1 MANKTYR
8 KMLINAF
15 EKAARERGW
24 HDSKITPNCITSYG
38 FKDCRQ
44 WAREMASWY
53 GIEAD
58 YPYQDQAVIEMMEEA
73 AREDRPLT
81 QHDFDDFVRDEIYYM
96 S

>member
-24 HDSKITPNCITSYG
+24 HDSKITPNCMSHYG
-38 FKDCRQ
+38 LKGARS

-53 GIEAD
+53 NVDASYLDMD
-58 YPYQDQAVIEMMEEA
+58 YPLVEMIEQAAI
-73 AREDRPLT
+73 EDRPLT
-81 QHDFDDFVRDEIYYM
+81 QEDFDDFVRDEIYYM